1 MRDREKR
8 QRSEQS
14 LAKIDLNDHDVSIP
28 TETSVLTRRSIQRHR
43 LYDSDFDALAL
54 FALVPSSSLSAL

>member
-1 MRDREKR
+1 MRD
-8 QRSEQS
+8 Q
-14 LAKIDLNDHDVSIP
+14 APNDHDVSIP

-54 FALVPSSSLSAL
+54 IALVPSSSLSAL